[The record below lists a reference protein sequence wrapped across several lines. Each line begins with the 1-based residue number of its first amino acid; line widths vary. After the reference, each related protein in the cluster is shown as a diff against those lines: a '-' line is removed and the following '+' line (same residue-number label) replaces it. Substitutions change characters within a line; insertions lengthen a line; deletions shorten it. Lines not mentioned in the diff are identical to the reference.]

1 VGKHCFFLRGSR
13 LVEKGW
19 TTLYKPYAKFE
30 DVLLP
35 PLGVGQHL
43 LVKDIRSEQKFTQA
57 PARYNP
63 GSLLRKMEESEIGT
77 KATRAD
83 IIETLYR
90 RGYVT
95 GQRMSTTPLASHIIE
110 IMTRYCPKVVDVA
123 FTRELEAKMEQ
134 IELES
139 ETREHVVQETVNYL
153 KPIIEDL
160 KNREGEIGEE
170 LATII
175 AEIREESTTLVIPCP
190 QCGSKLKIV
199 RNPRTKKR
207 FIGCSG
213 KWKANC
219 NFSLP
224 LPQVGTLSLL
234 QRLCPNCGFQLVR
247 VRSRGR
253 RPLVTCCRCYATKGK
268 SISLGRQS
276 GVNAYVKATADNKT
290 RSK

>member
-1 VGKHCFFLRGSR
+1 
-13 LVEKGW
+13 
-19 TTLYKPYAKFE
+19 
-30 DVLLP
+30 
-35 PLGVGQHL
+35 
-43 LVKDIRSEQKFTQA
+43 LVKEIRSEQEFTQP

-63 GSLLRKMEESEIGT
+63 GSLLWKMEESEIGT

-90 RGYVT
+90 RGYIT
-95 GQRMSTTPLASHIIE
+95 GQRMSATPLASRIIE
-110 IMTRYCPKVVDVA
+110 IMTTYCPKVVDVA
-123 FTRELEAKMEQ
+123 FTRELEAKMEH

-139 ETREHVVQETVNYL
+139 ETSEHVVLETVDYL

-170 LATII
+170 LATTI
-175 AEIREESTTLVIPCP
+175 AEIREESTTLIIPCP
-190 QCGSKLKIV
+190 QCGSRLKVV

-213 KWKANC
+213 KWKGNC

-234 QRLCPNCGFQLVR
+234 QKLCPTCGFQLVQ
-247 VRSRGR
+247 VTSRAR
-253 RPLVTCCRCYATKGK
+253 RPLVTCCRCYATKRK
-268 SISLGRQS
+268 SLSLSPQS
-276 GVNAYVKATADNKT
+276 AATSAQ
-290 RSK
+290 R